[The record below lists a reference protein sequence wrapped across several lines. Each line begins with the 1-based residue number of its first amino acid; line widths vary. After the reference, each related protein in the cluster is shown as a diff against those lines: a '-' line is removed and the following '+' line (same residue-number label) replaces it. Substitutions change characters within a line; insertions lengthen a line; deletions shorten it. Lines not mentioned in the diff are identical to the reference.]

1 MRQGEVRGW
10 SAAGFHRLAWTEW
23 GPETSDRVLLC
34 CHGLL
39 RNGRDFDVLA
49 ATLADEGWRVICP
62 DVVGRGRSGRLA
74 DPMLYGYPQ
83 YLADA
88 TLLLAHLRLEKVDW
102 LGTSMG
108 GLIGL
113 FLAAQADTP
122 IDRLIVNDVGPF
134 IPKAALER
142 IAGYLG
148 GPRPRFATRGEAED
162 WMRRI
167 YAPFGRLSDAQW
179 AHLTEQSFV
188 KDAEGLLEPHYDAG
202 IAKAVL
208 AVPAQDVALWPVWDR
223 LKRPTLV
230 LRGAESDLLLAET
243 ATEMTQRGPKPIL
256 LTFPGCGHA
265 PALMDPDQIAAVKGW
280 LTR

>member
-88 TLLLAHLRLEKVDW
+88 ALLLAHLRLEKVDW

-108 GLIGL
+108 GLIGF

-122 IDRLIVNDVGPF
+122 IDRLIMNDVGPF
-134 IPKAALER
+134 IPQAALER

-148 GPRPRFATRGEAED
+148 GPRPRFASLGEAED

-179 AHLTEQSFV
+179 AHLTAQSFV
-188 KDAEGLLEPHYDAG
+188 RDADGQLEPHYDAG

-208 AVPAQDVALWPVWDR
+208 AVPVQDVALWPLWDR

-243 ATEMTQRGPKPIL
+243 ATQMTQRGPKPIV
-256 LTFPGCGHA
+256 LTFPDCGHA
-265 PALMDPDQIAAVKGW
+265 PALMDADQIAAVKGW
-280 LTR
+280 LAR

>member
-1 MRQGEVRGW
+1 MKTGSVRGI
-10 SAAGFHRLAWTEW
+10 STAGFHRLAWTEW

-34 CHGLL
+34 AHGLT

-49 ATLADEGWRVICP
+49 ATLAEEGWRVICP

-74 DPMLYGYPQ
+74 DPRLYGYPQ
-83 YLADA
+83 YMADM

-113 FLAAQADTP
+113 FLAALPDTP

-142 IAGYLG
+142 IAGNLAT
-148 GPRPRFATRGEAED
+148 RPRCATRAEAEA
-162 WMRRI
+162 WMRRA

-179 AHLTEQSFV
+179 AHLTEHSFL
-188 KDAEGLLEPHYDAG
+188 KDAEGMLEPHFDPG
-202 IAKAVL
+202 IAAAVL
-208 AVPAQDVALWPVWDR
+208 ATPPADVDLWPVWDR
-223 LKRPTLV
+223 LRRPTLL
-230 LRGAESDLLLAET
+230 LRGQESDLLLAAT
-243 ATEMTQRGPKPIL
+243 AAEMTQRGPKPIL
-256 LTFPGCGHA
+256 LTFPDCGHA
-265 PALMDPDQIAAVKGW
+265 PALMEPDQIAAVKGW
-280 LTR
+280 LR

>member
-1 MRQGEVRGW
+1 MRHGEVRAW
-10 SAAGFHRLAWTEW
+10 SAAGFHRVAWVEW

-74 DPMLYGYPQ
+74 DPRLYGYPQ
-83 YLADA
+83 YLSDM
-88 TLLLAHLRLEKVDW
+88 TLLLAHLQLQTVDW

-113 FLAAQADTP
+113 FLAAAQDTP
-122 IDRLIVNDVGPF
+122 IARLIVNDVGPF

-148 GPRPRFATRGEAED
+148 GPRPSFAMRAEAEA
-162 WMRRI
+162 WMRRT
-167 YAPFGRLSDAQW
+167 YAPFGQLTDTQW
-179 AHLTEQSFV
+179 AHLTAESFV
-188 KDAEGLLEPHYDAG
+188 RTDAGRLEPHYDAG
-202 IAKAVL
+202 IATAVL
-208 AVPAQDVALWPVWDR
+208 ATPPADVDLWPVWDR
-223 LKRPTLV
+223 LQCPTLV
-230 LRGAESDLLLAET
+230 LRGQDSDLLLAET
-243 ATEMTQRGPKPIL
+243 AVQMTQRGPKPML
-256 LTFPGCGHA
+256 LTFPDCGHA
-265 PALMDPDQIAAVKGW
+265 PALMDGDQIAAVKGW
-280 LTR
+280 LGR